1 MICFWFPGCPLKR
14 KFNYEN
20 LTNLNIFKFDGFSI
34 NDLTM
39 SSNCHVHHAEGF
51 RNKKF
56 KLVHL
61 IPNQRY
67 VSSKNI
73 SFQGNHD
80 IRRMYDLLR
89 TSFWIVI
96 KKFLLIHFLTVA
108 TSKNQDSRSKLS
120 CEEIWRP
127 PWKSGLTSKTTKAR
141 VVLYAIIQS
150 PQWFSYLTFL
160 GGLQIWDQNHLKHH
174 TFFLR

>member
-108 TSKNQDSRSKLS
+108 TSKNQDSRSKLL
-120 CEEIWRP
+120 I
-127 PWKSGLTSKTTKAR
+127 SKALR
-141 VVLYAIIQS
+141 VN
-150 PQWFSYLTFL
+150 TFL
-160 GGLQIWDQNHLKHH
+160 LQFKKIIKWATKRACAVYLLLL
-174 TFFLR
+174 FLFYFS